1 MIEIIKQFDETILF
15 YIYHH
20 LHTSFLDYILSVIT
34 SLGDGKFIWIAL
46 TYLLM
51 WDKKTR
57 KYGVL
62 LCISL
67 ILSTYLGDGI
77 LKPLIK
83 RNRPYLDYPS
93 ITLLLKKPGGY
104 SFPSGH
110 TMAAFTS
117 ATILYH
123 YKKYFGILLYLFA
136 LLMGY
141 SRVYFFFHY
150 PVDVLT
156 GAILGTMVGI
166 FTIKFFYYLERNER
180 V

>member
-20 LHTSFLDYILSVIT
+20 WHAFFLDYILSVTT
-34 SLGDGKFIWIAL
+34 SLGDGKFIWISL
-46 TYLLM
+46 VYLLL

-77 LKPLIK
+77 LKPLFK
-83 RNRPYLDYPS
+83 RERPYVDYPT

-110 TMAAFTS
+110 TMAAFAS

-123 YKKYFGILLYLFA
+123 YNNHYGILIFIFA
-136 LLMGY
+136 LVMGY
-141 SRVYFFFHY
+141 SRIYFFFHY
-150 PVDVLT
+150 PLDVLV
-156 GAILGTMVGI
+156 GAILGIVVSL
-166 FTIKFFYYLERNER
+166 FTIKFFSYIE
-180 V
+180 